1 MKRLNVKAQQVVSA
15 SLRGAEYLVSSRTLL
30 LKHYV
35 PAVCRIIVI
44 NAARLLKYRRHSA
57 VRSLTRT
64 INTEYTAVQ
73 LREDRA

>member
-1 MKRLNVKAQQVVSA
+1 MKRMNVKAQQVVSA

-30 LKHYV
+30 LKHYA